1 MATPLL
7 DVRGLEKRFAV
18 GGAWIRSRRR
28 FIHAVDGVS
37 FTIERGEVLGLVG
50 ESGCGKSTTGRL
62 ILRII
67 EPSAGTIQFEGHDLL
82 ALSPPR
88 LWATRQRMQI
98 VFQDPFASLNPRMRV
113 GTIVAEPLAIY
124 GRADATERRRQ
135 VSELLDVVG
144 LDPSFAERYP
154 HELSGGQRQR
164 IGIAAALAL
173 RPSLIVADEPV
184 SALDV
189 SVQAAVVNLL
199 TEIQAARGATLIFI
213 SHDLAVVRYLADHV
227 AVMYLGTVAEA
238 GPVERIFA
246 PPHHPYT
253 EALLSAVPV
262 PDPEHDVARI
272 LLDGPVPSAGE
283 MPRGCPFSTRCP
295 RRVGAICDDTPPP
308 VQHLA
313 GGHRIACH
321 IPAGELQRL
330 QAPLVEPAP
339 AGR

>member
-18 GGAWIRSRRR
+18 GGAWLRSRRR

-37 FTIERGEVLGLVG
+37 FSIERGEVLGLVG

-189 SVQAAVVNLL
+189 SVQAQVLNLL
-199 TEIQAARGATLIFI
+199 MDLRRRFGLTYLFI
-213 SHDLAVVRYLADHV
+213 SHDLHVVLHMSDRV
-227 AVMYLGTVAEA
+227 AVMYLGEIVEI
-238 GPVERIFA
+238 GPRDAVHRD
-246 PPHHPYT
+246 PKHPYT
-253 EALLSAVPV
+253 QVLLSAVPV
-262 PDPEHDVARI
+262 ADPTLRRERI
-272 LLDGPVPSAGE
+272 V
-283 MPRGCPFSTRCP
+283 PRGEVASPLAVPAGCRFHPRCPFAFDRCRAERP
-295 RRVGAICDDTPPP
+295 ALRDVGA
-308 VQHLA
+308 
-313 GGHRIACH
+313 GHRAACH
-321 IPAGELQRL
+321 LHDAS
-330 QAPLVEPAP
+330 
-339 AGR
+339 